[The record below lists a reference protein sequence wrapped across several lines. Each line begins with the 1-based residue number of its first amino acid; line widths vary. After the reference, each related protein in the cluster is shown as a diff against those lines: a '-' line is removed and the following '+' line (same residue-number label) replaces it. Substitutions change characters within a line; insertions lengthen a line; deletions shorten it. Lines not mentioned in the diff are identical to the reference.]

1 MGVTGGKA
9 PGLSQTQGAQ
19 LATGVQIAAAG
30 DGVVGADGCVGTAQP
45 AASSVAA
52 RMGLKRKAENIVFE
66 DGSWILL
73 LEAALA
79 LGLAVFIVWFTLPAK
94 KKPADKSPAKDEP
107 RKP

>member
-1 MGVTGGKA
+1 MLVDA
-9 PGLSQTQGAQ
+9 PCRSAPAQ
-19 LATGVQIAAAG
+19 PEKSTAST
-30 DGVVGADGCVGTAQP
+30 DSAQP

-52 RMGLKRKAENIVFE
+52 RMAVKRKARRIVFA

-79 LGLAVFIVWFTLPAK
+79 LGLAVFIVWYTLPAK
-94 KKPADKSPAKDEP
+94 KKPADKTPAKDVT